1 MSCSSSLRSCWQ
13 LATLMRAL
21 AVLLLAIWMVV
32 MVDFAIETN
41 STLKI
46 IAAVGCAYSLL
57 VNSYIFFAVKTNVFI
72 R

>member
-1 MSCSSSLRSCWQ
+1 
-13 LATLMRAL
+13 MRAL

-46 IAAVGCAYSLL
+46 IAAVGCAYSLF
-57 VNSYIFFAVKTNVFI
+57 VNSYIFFAVNTNVFI